1 MPENLSVFVSR
12 TEHYH
17 FLQNLTE
24 KMAGGNDDELCLMVE
39 SLIGSRKLPFS
50 GAIYIFRLLMV
61 QKRKRL
67 LSLLCLLFRKKVFN
81 NKKLFELEC
90 KWVWARGFRESA
102 LELTSSGIALFGNE
116 SLRFLFSAMSDA
128 VSEETPQERK
138 IRFEHISELPSDE
151 DLSMINGVSSCKGE
165 GKFC

>member
-81 NKKLFELEC
+81 LN
-90 KWVWARGFRESA
+90 ANGFGLGA
-102 LELTSSGIALFGNE
+102 LEK
-116 SLRFLFSAMSDA
+116 
-128 VSEETPQERK
+128 VP
-138 IRFEHISELPSDE
+138 
-151 DLSMINGVSSCKGE
+151 
-165 GKFC
+165 